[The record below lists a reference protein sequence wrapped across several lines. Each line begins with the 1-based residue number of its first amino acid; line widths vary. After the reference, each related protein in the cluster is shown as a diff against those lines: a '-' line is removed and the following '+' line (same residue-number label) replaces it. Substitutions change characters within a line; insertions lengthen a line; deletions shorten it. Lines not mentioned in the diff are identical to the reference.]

1 MFSDDIILSTGNCFT
16 ETFNYLKD
24 IKEFNYEKKR
34 STRLENVKRAKEY
47 EETLI
52 RHKNKFED
60 SVKKIQ
66 NQNRISIDK
75 ARESFRMSNASNPKM
90 SNAQAQLNGKEF
102 LEEVELKE
110 KEIKVITQVF
120 NQLNDIS
127 KKIADTVIEGGKKI
141 DTIEDNV
148 NLTAKNISNAAN
160 SMQTAK
166 KYNESTG
173 GYTNKLLYIVVGIV
187 GVLIILSIIMPKD

>member
-1 MFSDDIILSTGNCFT
+1 M
-16 ETFNYLKD
+16 
-24 IKEFNYEKKR
+24 
-34 STRLENVKRAKEY
+34 
-47 EETLI
+47 
-52 RHKNKFED
+52 
-60 SVKKIQ
+60 KKIQ

-90 SNAQAQLNGKEF
+90 ANAQAQMNGKEF

-141 DTIEDNV
+141 DTIDENV
-148 NLTAKNISNAAN
+148 LLTKKNIANAVN

-187 GVLIILSIIMPKD
+187 GVLILLSIIMPKD